1 MKCFNNCLQSAVKAR
16 SEGEENPNPSVVA
29 ETSKL
34 LANSSY
40 GYLIMDRSRHTVTKY
55 LSDDKTHG
63 AINSKM
69 FKRLGYINDQLYEVE
84 IVESEIEQKEPI
96 FNGFFI
102 LEYAKLRMLELYYN
116 FVDKYCD
123 VTKFEELE
131 MDKDSLYLALSEH
144 DLCDRIRPEMKKES
158 NSSKWRLCG

>member
-1 MKCFNNCLQSAVKAR
+1 
-16 SEGEENPNPSVVA
+16 
-29 ETSKL
+29 
-34 LANSSY
+34 
-40 GYLIMDRSRHTVTKY
+40 
-55 LSDDKTHG
+55 
-63 AINSKM
+63 M
-69 FKRLGYINDQLYEVE
+69 FKRLGYMNDQLYEVE

-96 FNGFFI
+96 FIEFFI

-144 DLCDRIRPEMKKES
+144 DLCDRIRPAMKKVS
-158 NSSKWRLCG
+158 NSLQSGDCADDFSANSTTNIPRTCCAKHEKHDRRESGLFKDEFRCSEMICLCSKTLLL